1 MKLTKDILTEA
12 SLLDFGDSVHW
23 LRADNN
29 LTLPQAAGRLGLSP
43 QALEELETGRAET
56 IDFGLLCKL
65 CKLFKTRLSLDLGD
79 DYD

>member
-29 LTLPQAAGRLGLSP
+29 LTLPQAARRLGLSP
-43 QALEELETGRAET
+43 QALEELETGRADA
-56 IDFGLLCKL
+56 IDFRLICKL
-65 CKLFKTRLSLDLGD
+65 CKLFKTRLTLDLGD